1 MQREEETIKVD
12 LAKSDREVPPE
23 QQAIQD
29 RCFHP
34 SGRFVEFAKE
44 EVEQSIPERF
54 DKIVRLYPDRL
65 ALKMGNNGTI
75 N

>member
-23 QQAIQD
+23 QQAIRD